1 MEGVEKSAIKS
12 QSEAESAWKGYWA
25 QTQVRKTGS
34 ISVYAPLPQLPL
46 FNCLLT
52 HLFWNLL
59 SSVSSS
65 TGLRLTL
72 PRQIGEILVVCKGQR
87 EPVAMQGVEEGLGE
101 GKWVDWA
108 LK

>member
-1 MEGVEKSAIKS
+1 MLGTL
-12 QSEAESAWKGYWA
+12 EAKPNA
-25 QTQVRKTGS
+25 KTRLLPWIGCL

-59 SSVSSS
+59 SSVTSS